1 MATASFSNPEWS
13 NCLTTY
19 DILIPC
25 INTLGF
31 FLCFLHE
38 LSLNWLYIIFTFSS
52 KSLYKTKL
60 TYYQFTYLQIV
71 KGHIF
76 YLHKPENVP
85 NVSAVHDIIWL
96 FVWCLT
102 SLLGIFQLY
111 DDITFV
117 PLSKAINISTI
128 VQLSL
133 TCWSLSRKTLLCKK
147 GGRGVHTIFQWKDR
161 GSHDIP
167 MEG

>member
-1 MATASFSNPEWS
+1 MATASFSNPEWWK
-13 NCLTTY
+13 CLTTY
-19 DILIPC
+19 DVLFPC
-25 INTLGF
+25 IGILGF
-31 FLCFLHE
+31 YLWFLHE

-60 TYYQFTYLQIV
+60 THYQFTDLLIV
-71 KGHIF
+71 KGHI
-76 YLHKPENVP
+76 LHKPENVP

-102 SLLGIFQLY
+102 SLLGIFHLY

-128 VQLSL
+128 AELSL
-133 TCWSLSRKTLLCKK
+133 TCWSLPCKKLLCKK
-147 GGRGVHTIFQWKDR
+147 GGRGVHTIFQWNLML
-161 GSHDIP
+161 SA
-167 MEG
+167 